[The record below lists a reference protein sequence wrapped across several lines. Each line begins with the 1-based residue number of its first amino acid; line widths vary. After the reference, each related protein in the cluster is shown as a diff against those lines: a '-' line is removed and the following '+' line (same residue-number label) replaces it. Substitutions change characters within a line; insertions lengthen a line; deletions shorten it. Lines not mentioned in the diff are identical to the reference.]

1 MPLLFPPPPPT
12 SFFGYGKVI
21 IKKKNC
27 SLNFERTFARISFR
41 VNHLF
46 LEVSRQKNS
55 PIPFFW
61 RYALSVYVYLLLI
74 EKYLQMLEVTTNL
87 ICFLSVWSCE
97 REKKYKNS
105 KNREMHILNQGYQ
118 SFFFQ
123 VTFPPRA
130 VLPCIKVVSPKVEA
144 QLHVSPRQFTLFH
157 HFFILEKLLKLEG
170 NPLRYGN
177 SSEGFKNLR
186 SISTT
191 MVTRMK
197 VSLS

>member
-1 MPLLFPPPPPT
+1 M
-12 SFFGYGKVI
+12 
-21 IKKKNC
+21 
-27 SLNFERTFARISFR
+27 
-41 VNHLF
+41 
-46 LEVSRQKNS
+46 SRQKNS
-55 PIPFFW
+55 PISFFL

-74 EKYLQMLEVTTNL
+74 EKYLQTLEVTTNL

-97 REKKYKNS
+97 REKSIKFKKPGNAHFKPKLS
-105 KNREMHILNQGYQ
+105 VV
-118 SFFFQ
+118 FFQ

-130 VLPCIKVVSPKVEA
+130 VLPCTKVVSPRVEA